1 MKEIAYIREALLD
14 ALPARGGLVGA
25 MLLGSVAAGMHD
37 ETSDYDVH
45 VIFSDDAL
53 AARPALRDFTLQ
65 LDRKCD
71 LWVSSLSEFRALDR
85 ESFDAREYL
94 SVLYVLDDEGI
105 LAARVEQLIHYSADE
120 VEKIVRARLDGYYD
134 GLFRSLKCFRH
145 GFSFGGYQM
154 AARSMDFLVEA
165 LWAANGLIPPF
176 VNRAPH
182 LLETLSR
189 LPCPARDLR
198 TQMEKIAQGADI
210 GTQIALFRRV
220 APFMA
225 EAGRGDVL
233 EAWEGVLEG
242 EVARHIIEVRRAP
255 ADGAEARMLMRELS
269 DTLSEIT
276 GSGGEAGFS
285 TNDVMGPRAAFA
297 VAYQEGAPVGCGAIR
312 ALDED
317 TAELKRM
324 YARRARQGVGRSLL
338 AFLEAE
344 AMRLGY
350 RAITLETRRVN
361 EKAVRF
367 YLANGYG
374 ICENYGKYANRAE
387 AVCFRKEI

>member
-1 MKEIAYIREALLD
+1 MKEIAYIREALLN
-14 ALPARGGLVGA
+14 ALPARDGLVGA

-37 ETSDYDVH
+37 ETSDYDIH

-53 AARPALRDFTLQ
+53 AARPALRDFTLR

-85 ESFDAREYL
+85 GRFDAREYL

-105 LAARVEQLIHYSADE
+105 LAAAVERLIHYPQGMAEE
-120 VEKIVRARLDGYYD
+120 VVRARLDGYYD

-145 GFSFGGYQM
+145 GFSFGGRQM
-154 AARSMDFLVEA
+154 AARSMDFLVET

-189 LPCPARDLR
+189 LPHPARDLR
-198 TQMEKIAQGADI
+198 VRMEEIARSADV
-210 GTQIALFRRV
+210 GTQIALFHWV
-220 APFMA
+220 ATFMA
-225 EAGRGDVL
+225 ETGREDVRK
-233 EAWEGVLEG
+233 AWAGVLEG
-242 EVARHIIEVRRAP
+242 EIARHTIEVRRAP
-255 ADGAEARMLMRELS
+255 ATGAEARMLMRELS
-269 DTLSEIT
+269 DTLSEIS
-276 GSGGEAGFS
+276 GSSGAAGFCLD
-285 TNDVMGPRAAFA
+285 DVAGPRAAFA
-297 VAYQEGAPVGCGAIR
+297 IAYQEGAPVGCGAIR

-324 YARRARQGVGRSLL
+324 YARRGGRGVGRNLL

-344 AMRLGY
+344 AARLGY
-350 RAITLETRRVN
+350 RAIALETRRVN

-374 ICENYGKYANRAE
+374 ICENYGKYANRPE
-387 AVCFRKEI
+387 AVCFRKEL